1 MEVEMS
7 NININ
12 TGEIRL
18 TINDDESR
26 VIVFNP
32 NSLEFMDNLC
42 ELIADLENKE
52 KEYKAREVE
61 LDKNKEVNSYGM
73 PVNLKEKLELLKETC
88 GYMREKI
95 DTVFGEGTSQKVFG
109 NANTLDMFEQFFE
122 GVTPYIEKV
131 RGAKINKYTKNNKK
145 NVMR

>member
-26 VIVFNP
+26 VIAFNP
-32 NSLEFMDNLC
+32 NDLEFVNNLY
-42 ELIADLENKE
+42 ELLADLENKE
-52 KEYKAREVE
+52 KEYKAKEAE
-61 LDKNKEVNSYGM
+61 IDKNTEVNSYGI

-88 GYMREKI
+88 SYMRGKV
-95 DTVFGEGTSQKVFG
+95 DTVFGEGTSQMVFG
-109 NANTLDMFEQFFE
+109 SVNTLDMFEQFFE

-131 RGAKINKYTKNNKK
+131 RSVKTNKYTKNNKK

>member
-1 MEVEMS
+1 MS

-32 NSLEFMDNLC
+32 NDLEFANNLY
-42 ELIADLENKE
+42 ELLAELENKE
-52 KEYKAREVE
+52 KEYRARESE
-61 LDKNKEVNSYGM
+61 IDKNTEVNSYGI
-73 PVNLKEKLELLKETC
+73 PVNLKEKIGLLKETC
-88 GYMREKI
+88 DYMREKV
-95 DTVFGEGTSQKVFG
+95 DAVFGEGTSQTVFG
-109 NANTLDMFEQFFE
+109 SVNTLDMFEQFFE
-122 GVTPYIEKV
+122 GITPYIEKV
-131 RGAKINKYTKNNKK
+131 RSAKTSKYTKNNKK

>member
-1 MEVEMS
+1 MS